1 MKRLVLLALLA
12 SLMTVVWGQIQVYP
26 PNAGTGGGSP
36 TGTAGGDLSGSYP
49 NPGVA
54 KVNGSSVP
62 ASANVLGSNASSQ
75 LVAQTNLNGVTQV
88 ATDPGTCT
96 PGTTADIF
104 NTTTGLRKYCSATNV
119 WTVGQS
125 TSGNQII
132 GGTSSAQLS
141 SLTMTAGTGG
151 VAAHS
156 PVKINSDGT
165 VIQITGTEG
174 IVGIAET
181 AATVG
186 NSVIVDILGPSQ
198 CVAEGSITAGDYL
211 IDGTVSPGTTCKD
224 SGQSAR
230 SNLPV
235 STNIL
240 GRATASV
247 STGSLVGIVLYGPF
261 LMGTQTPVIT
271 GDTAIAAGGT
281 TSTTAKINGTAFSG
295 TNGHLVSFGAAN
307 IPADSGVVAANVL
320 AVSAPAA
327 HAVLLGAGTQAPGT
341 AGPNA
346 ATTYPLFSAGSS
358 ADPAFRAIAAADLP
372 AIPLVVG
379 TGGALT
385 GPNELYVCTT
395 TCTATPPVPVTGYEF
410 CARNDAGVS
419 TVITLGGVTNVYY
432 EKTDFTGY
440 GTVSLTATSGGAI
453 GDKICIVGRDST
465 HYLVYS
471 YQGTW
476 TMN

>member
-1 MKRLVLLALLA
+1 MSV
-12 SLMTVVWGQIQVYP
+12 
-26 PNAGTGGGSP
+26 TGAYTP
-36 TGTAGGDLSGSYP
+36 AVTA
-49 NPGVA
+49 
-54 KVNGSSVP
+54 VNGSSVP

-104 NTTTGLRKYCSATNV
+104 NTASGLRKYCSA
-119 WTVGQS
+119 
-125 TSGNQII
+125 II

-261 LMGTQTPVIT
+261 LMGTPAIT

-453 GDKICIVGRDST
+453 GDKICIVGRDSIRIKA
-465 HYLVYS
+465 H
-471 YQGTW
+471 GR
-476 TMN
+476 

>member
-1 MKRLVLLALLA
+1 MFKQILISIFLL
-12 SLMTVVWGQIQVYP
+12 TGVVWGQIQVYP
-26 PNAGTGGGSP
+26 PN
-36 TGTAGGDLSGSYP
+36 
-49 NPGVA
+49 VA
-54 KVNGSSVP
+54 SVNGSSVP
-62 ASANVLGSNASSQ
+62 ASANVLGSNSASQ

-104 NTTTGLRKYCSATNV
+104 NTASGLRKYCSATNV

-261 LMGTQTPVIT
+261 LMGTQTPAIT

-358 ADPAFRAIAAADLP
+358 ADPAFRAIAAADIPSALRARAVGMSFNGGGSAIAVNSISYIAAVPFAGTISAWDLCVDTGTATVNVFKIATGTGLPTASITASATP
-372 AIPLVVG
+372 AIASNNCLHS
-379 TGGALT
+379 TTLT
-385 GPNELYVCTT
+385 GWTT
-395 TCTATPPVPVTGYEF
+395 SVAAGDRLAFKVTAIS
-410 CARNDAGVS
+410 AA
-419 TVITLGGVTNVYY
+419 TNI
-432 EKTDFTGY
+432 
-440 GTVSLTATSGGAI
+440 S
-453 GDKICIVGRDST
+453 IVLEVD
-465 HYLVYS
+465 
-471 YQGTW
+471 Q
-476 TMN
+476 

>member
-1 MKRLVLLALLA
+1 MKTAVLLILTALGCLA
-12 SLMTVVWGQIQVYP
+12 QGVSPKPGGSAAIACVGTPGNTTGAYRQQCQDTNGLVYACNNTGGCTLSGQWVKQQGSGSFTALSGDATSTATGGATTVV
-26 PNAGTGGGSP
+26 
-36 TGTAGGDLSGSYP
+36 
-49 NPGVA
+49 
-54 KVNGSSVP
+54 
-62 ASANVLGSNASSQ
+62 
-75 LVAQTNLNGVTQV
+75 
-88 ATDPGTCT
+88 
-96 PGTTADIF
+96 
-104 NTTTGLRKYCSATNV
+104 
-119 WTVGQS
+119 
-125 TSGNQII
+125 
-132 GGTSSAQLS
+132 
-141 SLTMTAGTGG
+141 
-151 VAAHS
+151 
-156 PVKINSDGT
+156 
-165 VIQITGTEG
+165 
-174 IVGIAET
+174 
-181 AATVG
+181 
-186 NSVIVDILGPSQ
+186 
-198 CVAEGSITAGDYL
+198 
-211 IDGTVSPGTTCKD
+211 
-224 SGQSAR
+224 
-230 SNLPV
+230 
-235 STNIL
+235 
-240 GRATASV
+240 
-247 STGSLVGIVLYGPF
+247 
-261 LMGTQTPVIT
+261 
-271 GDTAIAAGGT
+271 
-281 TSTTAKINGTAFSG
+281 KINGTSFAGTSG
-295 TNGHLVSFGAAN
+295 HIVSFGAAN
-307 IPADSGVVAANVL
+307 IPADSGVVAANVR

-327 HAVLLGAGTQAPGT
+327 HSVLLGAGTQAPGT